1 VIKKGGVNMFRKV
14 ILEKGLNTLVKP
26 GEMEYIELDIFKG
39 EKGDSYSFNSKDY
52 EIGLII
58 LTGKLNVTVDDIK
71 YDNLGARRN
80 VFDGNAYALYIPNN
94 KEVKLEA
101 LENVEVAICK
111 TRVKTDE
118 EVKLIKPEDVII
130 RDVGVHNWRRD
141 VKDIID
147 RRIKAKRLLIGETIN
162 PPGNWSSYPPHKHDT
177 NNYPEEV
184 KMEEVYFYKI
194 NPPNGFGLQ
203 RVYTPERDIDN
214 VYLIEDNSLLLINR
228 GYHPVVS
235 APGYQLYYLWIL
247 AGDIR
252 ESIINDDPNHKWIKA
267 VEKIIKES
275 KR

>member
-1 VIKKGGVNMFRKV
+1 MFRKV

-26 GEMEYIELDIFKG
+26 GEMEYIELDIFRG
-39 EKGDSYSFNSKDY
+39 EKGDSYSFNSEDY

-101 LENVEVAICK
+101 LENVEVVICK
-111 TRVKTDE
+111 TRVKTE
-118 EVKLIKPEDVII
+118 EDVKLIKPEEVII

-184 KMEEVYFYKI
+184 KMEEVYFYKV